1 MERKCPKCGSLSAHI
16 GMSTSTCM
24 GWSAYY
30 DEKGNYVNNDPNI
43 HTTDY
48 TCGKC
53 GTRYSMS
60 TQNGKSKIKVVSE
73 PTNKID
79 TDKVLSET
87 QTITVNGSI
96 TGTAFV
102 SGSALA
108 STGTW
113 TTVDISDNTLYV
125 NNEPVIAS
133 IRKNIEKWAIEQ
145 GLNKFDASK
154 QMVTLME
161 EVGKLSSCVSRN
173 NKEIIP
179 ERLGDIYVALVIM
192 SLHLNINLDKAIE
205 DAYNRIKNSK

>member
-16 GMSTSTCM
+16 GMSMSTCM

-43 HTTDY
+43 YTTEY
-48 TCGKC
+48 TCDKC

-60 TQNGKSKIKVVSE
+60 TQHGKSTIKTLSE
-73 PTNKID
+73 PKQED

-87 QTITVNGSI
+87 QTLTIDGSI
-96 TGTAFV
+96 TGTTFL
-102 SGSALA
+102 SGPTLS
-108 STGTW
+108 STGIW
-113 TTVDISDNTLYV
+113 HNNAISGTLYV
-125 NNEPVIAS
+125 NNEPVLAS
-133 IRKNIEKWAIEQ
+133 LRKNIEKWAIEQ
-145 GLNKFDASK
+145 GLDKFDASK

-179 ERLGDIYVALVIM
+179 DRLGDIYVALVIM
-192 SLHLNINLDKAIE
+192 SLHLGINLDKAIE

>member
-1 MERKCPKCGSLSAHI
+1 MERKCPNCGSLSAHI
-16 GMSTSTCM
+16 GMSMSTCM

-30 DEKGNYVNNDPNI
+30 DEKGNYVNNYPNI
-43 HTTDY
+43 HTTEY

-53 GTRYSMS
+53 GTRYVIS
-60 TQNGKSKIKVVSE
+60 TQHGKSTIKTLSE
-73 PTNKID
+73 PKQED

-87 QTITVNGSI
+87 QTLTVDGSI
-96 TGTAFV
+96 TGTTCI
-102 SGSALA
+102 SGSTLS
-108 STGTW
+108 STGIW
-113 TTVDISDNTLYV
+113 YNGAINNETLYV
-125 NNEPVIAS
+125 NNEPVLAS

-145 GLNKFDASK
+145 GLDKFDVNK

-192 SLHLNINLDKAIE
+192 SLHLKINLDKAIE
-205 DAYNRIKNSK
+205 DAYNRIKNSR